1 MPPRLAAAASAKR
14 PGLTKKPSAKL
25 QDAGLQLAMEA
36 AHMKSSGDLLK
47 RTPRPGEAAPQA
59 APQKSAAAEPSPSA
73 TATPAA
79 PVKKMPSKADL
90 LQQEVDLQRAAVADL
105 KKELLEKDDAYAELQ
120 KQLELKENEFATME
134 RVLQRRVASLE
145 AEVAKLKGSAHTPAN
160 LVQGRV
166 PRVIAGFPAS
176 ELAAGAW
183 AVAAKVSRLP
193 AQVDTLIGLLAR
205 GEAKIG
211 AGETAALLRDTY
223 VPGVPLPGPCP
234 IVTSDSLRLAD
245 QSLVWG
251 AKRSFPHYANE
262 TAAGVI
268 VLAGDAQGFSIWA
281 QSPQCR
287 AEVADVPEGRVFA
300 LIDGAIVAVDSERSL
315 AVATAEDGPGSIVWG
330 TGDYYVGELQ
340 GGLQHG
346 DGKWVTADGNN
357 TYKGQWSDGR
367 RHGFGTYTYASGNKY
382 AGQYKQDKQEGEG
395 TFMYADSGAIYEG
408 QWANGMRHGFGKFT
422 ASNGQ
427 IAQGRFENH
436 AFQGPAAG
444 GHTDRTAEAA
454 AASTLL
460 SVAFHSSPAEAAPA
474 GAPWRQSSAERL
486 TAERLKMSSIED

>member
-1 MPPRLAAAASAKR
+1 M
-14 PGLTKKPSAKL
+14 
-25 QDAGLQLAMEA
+25 
-36 AHMKSSGDLLK
+36 
-47 RTPRPGEAAPQA
+47 
-59 APQKSAAAEPSPSA
+59 
-73 TATPAA
+73 
-79 PVKKMPSKADL
+79 
-90 LQQEVDLQRAAVADL
+90 
-105 KKELLEKDDAYAELQ
+105 
-120 KQLELKENEFATME
+120 
-134 RVLQRRVASLE
+134 
-145 AEVAKLKGSAHTPAN
+145 
-160 LVQGRV
+160 
-166 PRVIAGFPAS
+166 
-176 ELAAGAW
+176 
-183 AVAAKVSRLP
+183 
-193 AQVDTLIGLLAR
+193 
-205 GEAKIG
+205 
-211 AGETAALLRDTY
+211 
-223 VPGVPLPGPCP
+223 
-234 IVTSDSLRLAD
+234 TSDSLRLAD

-315 AVATAEDGPGSIVWG
+315 AVATAEDGRARSSGARATTI
-330 TGDYYVGELQ
+330 GELQ

-357 TYKGQWSDGR
+357 TYKGQWCDGR

-427 IAQGRFENH
+427 SR
-436 AFQGPAAG
+436 
-444 GHTDRTAEAA
+444 R
-454 AASTLL
+454 AASRTTP
-460 SVAFHSSPAEAAPA
+460 SRGRPPAGTPTGRPRPPPPPRSSPSRFTRRRRRRRRRARRGGRALRK
-474 GAPWRQSSAERL
+474 GSQRSG
-486 TAERLKMSSIED
+486 